1 MGITYK
7 EFAWLINKNMIC
19 HKVYGG
25 VIGCP
30 GNIVYGEITSNIC
43 RDHGKEQCT
52 KCWNREIP
60 YTVIAEIAGK
70 VDVVGI
76 CPSQLTNG
84 KKFCLQECHIDTEY
98 PILLYENGEFFAAKK
113 EGFKFYMKEKFTNSD
128 LKDGMMVE
136 DELGRKWLYL
146 GGKLRKPGICKDC
159 DPDEICKFG
168 YPDYERNFT
177 INELLTYGFSKII
190 WERKEEK
197 EISSEEAFEVLKQHY
212 GCDVKIK
219 EK

>member
-52 KCWNREIP
+52 KCWNREIQCE
-60 YTVIAEIAGK
+60 VIAEIIG
-70 VDVVGI
+70 DVNIVGI

-84 KKFCLQECHIDTEY
+84 REFTLQECHIDTEY

-113 EGFKFYMKEKFTNSD
+113 EGFKFYMKEKFTKSD

-136 DELGRKWLYL
+136 DAIGRKWLYL
-146 GGKLRKPGICKDC
+146 GGKLRKPGVCKDC
-159 DPDEICKFG
+159 KPDDICRFG

-177 INELLTYGFSKII
+177 INELLASGFSKII
-190 WERKEEK
+190 WERKEAK
-197 EISSEEAFEVLKQHY
+197 EISSEEAFAILKQHY

-219 EK
+219 E

>member
-7 EFAWLINKNMIC
+7 EFAWLINKNLIC

-25 VIGCP
+25 VISCP
-30 GNIVYGEITSNIC
+30 GNIVDGGITSNIC
-43 RDHGKEQCT
+43 RVCGKEQCT
-52 KCWNREIP
+52 KCWNREIQCE
-60 YTVIAEIAGK
+60 VIAEIIG
-70 VDVVGI
+70 DVNIVGI

-84 KKFCLQECHIDTEY
+84 RKFTLQECHIDTEY

-113 EGFKFYMKEKFTNSD
+113 EGFKFYMKEKFTKSD

-136 DELGRKWLYL
+136 DELGRKWVYL

-159 DPDEICKFG
+159 DTDEICKFG

-177 INELLTYGFSKII
+177 INELLAYGFSKII

-197 EISSEEAFEVLKQHY
+197 EISSEEAFAILKQHY

-219 EK
+219 E

>member
-7 EFAWLINKNMIC
+7 EFAWLINKNLIC

-30 GNIVYGEITSNIC
+30 GNIVDGEITSNIC
-43 RDHGKEQCT
+43 RVHGKEQCT
-52 KCWNREIP
+52 KCWNREIQCE
-60 YTVIAEIAGK
+60 VIAEIIG
-70 VDVVGI
+70 DVNIVGI

-84 KKFCLQECHIDTEY
+84 REFTLQECHIDTEY

-113 EGFKFYMKEKFTNSD
+113 EGFKFYMKEKFTKSD

-136 DELGRKWLYL
+136 DANGRKWLYL
-146 GGKLRKPGICKDC
+146 GGKLRKPGMCKDC
-159 DPDEICKFG
+159 KPDDICRFG

-177 INELLTYGFSKII
+177 INELLASGFSKII
-190 WERKEEK
+190 WERKEAK
-197 EISSEEAFEVLKQHY
+197 EISSEEAFKVLKQHY

-219 EK
+219 EN